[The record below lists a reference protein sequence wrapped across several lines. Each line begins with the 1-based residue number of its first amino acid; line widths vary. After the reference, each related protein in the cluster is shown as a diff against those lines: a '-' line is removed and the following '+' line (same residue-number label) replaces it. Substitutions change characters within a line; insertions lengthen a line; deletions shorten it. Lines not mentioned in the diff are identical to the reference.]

1 MVGKSHGEVKD
12 FGEKRK
18 MKKARLAIFLAVLS
32 FAIAG
37 CGYTTRSGVVS
48 FRTVYVAPFKN
59 DIDYTSEFNE
69 ANRIKS
75 YFPLL
80 EVKITNEVVN
90 RFLFDG
96 NLKVVKEENADVI
109 IKGELLDYIRDVL
122 RYDDNNN
129 PLEYRISLVV
139 KLSLRD
145 AKDNKQLWEEN
156 RFVGDTTYFASG
168 STAKSEATAVN
179 DAVVDL
185 ARRIVERTVEVW

>member
-1 MVGKSHGEVKD
+1 
-12 FGEKRK
+12 
-18 MKKARLAIFLAVLS
+18 MKTVRLAIFLAVFSLI
-32 FAIAG
+32 IAG
-37 CGYTTRSGVVS
+37 CGYTTRSGIVS
-48 FRTVYVAPFKN
+48 FRTIYVEPFKN
-59 DIDYTSEFNE
+59 NINYTSEFNE
-69 ANRIKS
+69 ANRLKS

-96 NLKVVKEENADVI
+96 SLKVVKEDNADVI
-109 IKGELLDYIRDVL
+109 LKGELLDYIRDVL

-139 KLSLRD
+139 KLILRD
-145 AKDNKQLWEEN
+145 AKDNKQLWEET

-168 STAKSEATAVN
+168 STSKSEATAIN